1 MIDKFKMTVSDIKQ
15 QKKVENILQENGITP
30 MDNCSNPWNHIL
42 FDKSVGKYITITD
55 EWRYGKYSIECQLT
69 FEEFMEKY
77 EFHKFHQNMKY
88 QINDELLAIQQLMDS
103 ISEKSLISEITSE
116 NNLIQFLSKV
126 KGFKFFLRSINN
138 M

>member
-55 EWRYGKYSIECQLT
+55 EWRYGKCPIEWQLT

-77 EFHKFHQNMKY
+77 EFLKFRKNLQY